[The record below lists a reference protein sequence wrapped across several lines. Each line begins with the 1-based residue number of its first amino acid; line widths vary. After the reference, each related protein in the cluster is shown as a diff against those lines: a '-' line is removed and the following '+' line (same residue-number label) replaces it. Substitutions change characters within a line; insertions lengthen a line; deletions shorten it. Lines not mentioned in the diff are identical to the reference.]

1 MANLA
6 HEDLHFILFPLMAQG
21 HTIPM
26 VDFSRLLAQRGATV
40 TIITTPVNA
49 LRFQST
55 ISRAVQSGL
64 KIRIAELYFPSEE
77 FGLPKGCENFD
88 MLSTIHLSGAFYAAT
103 VMLREPFEN
112 FLRDTKPPPS
122 CIISDM
128 SFPWTS
134 DVAESFHIPRL
145 IFHGPCCFSLLSV
158 HNILKFQ
165 VLSKVESDTE
175 RFVVPGLPDKVDLT
189 KAKIIRLMNTSN
201 SSQKS
206 PQQTAAMVGF
216 REKMME
222 SENKAFGIVA
232 NTFQELEP
240 EYIEEY
246 AKAKG
251 KKVWCI
257 GPVSLSNKDI
267 SDKVERGD
275 KASIDGND
283 CLNWLGGQDPG
294 SVLYVCLGS
303 IARVATSQLIEIGLG
318 LEELNRPFIWC
329 VRYKTEEFDK
339 WILEEKYEERIKGR
353 GLIIW
358 GWAPQ
363 VLILSHRAVGGFLTH
378 CGWNS
383 TLEGICAGIPLL
395 TWPLFAEQ
403 FVNEA
408 LVVQVLKV
416 ALSVGTEL
424 PIVFGEEEQVGVL
437 VKRED
442 LIMVA
447 ERLMDDSDEARE
459 RRERAREFGDL
470 AKRAMDEGGSS
481 NLNTNL
487 LIQEIMEQA
496 NG

>member
-26 VDFSRLLAQRGATV
+26 VDFARLLAQRGATV

-55 ISRAVQSGL
+55 VSRAVQSGL
-64 KIRIAELYFPSEE
+64 RIRIAELYFPSEE

-112 FLRDTKPPPS
+112 FLGEAKPPPS

-134 DVAESFHIPRL
+134 DVAENFHIPRL
-145 IFHGPCCFSLLSV
+145 IVHGPCCFSLLSV
-158 HNILKFQ
+158 LNIVKSQ
-165 VLSKVESDTE
+165 VLGKVKSDTE
-175 RFVVPGLPDKVDLT
+175 RFVVPDLPDKVELT

-201 SSQKS
+201 TTQKS
-206 PQQTAAMVGF
+206 PQQTAAMAGF
-216 REKMME
+216 REKMIE
-222 SENKAFGIVA
+222 AENKAFGIVA
-232 NTFQELEP
+232 NTFEELEP
-240 EYIEEY
+240 KYIEEY

-257 GPVSLSNKDI
+257 GPVSLSNKDM

-275 KASIDGND
+275 KVSVDEND
-283 CLNWLGGQDPG
+283 CLNWLDGQDPG
-294 SVLYVCLGS
+294 SVLY
-303 IARVATSQLIEIGLG
+303 
-318 LEELNRPFIWC
+318 
-329 VRYKTEEFDK
+329 
-339 WILEEKYEERIKGR
+339 
-353 GLIIW
+353 
-358 GWAPQ
+358 
-363 VLILSHRAVGGFLTH
+363 
-378 CGWNS
+378 
-383 TLEGICAGIPLL
+383 
-395 TWPLFAEQ
+395 

-408 LVVQVLKV
+408 LVVQILKV

-424 PIVFGEEEQVGVL
+424 PIVFGEEEEVGVL

-442 LIMVA
+442 LVLVA
-447 ERLMDDSDEARE
+447 ERLMNGSDEAKE
-459 RRERAREFGDL
+459 RRERARELGDL

-481 NLNTNL
+481 HLNTNL
-487 LIQEIMEQA
+487 LIQEIMAQA
-496 NG
+496 NM